1 MYKLQT
7 IVFINRSPQD
17 VFDFLSNP
25 TNVPKW
31 QPTIQLA
38 EWTST
43 GKPGVGSTYKQ
54 VIKFLGRN
62 SESVFAITSWNPPNL
77 YSYKASKLPFPVD
90 NIETIFSLTAK
101 ENGTQ
106 VICDAQIE
114 TVRAF
119 QFIEKSI
126 GKQAEK
132 QDRIN
137 LENAKQLLEAG

>member
-1 MYKLQT
+1 MYQLQT
-7 IVFINRSPQD
+7 SVFINRSPQD

-31 QPTIQLA
+31 QTTIELA

-43 GKPGVGSTYKQ
+43 GKPSIGSTYKQ

-62 SESVFAITSWNPPNL
+62 SESMFEITSWGPPNR
-77 YSYKASKLPFPVD
+77 YSYKAGKLPFPVD
-90 NIETIFSLTAK
+90 NIQTMFSLTPK

-114 TVRAF
+114 TVGAF
-119 QFIEKSI
+119 KFIEKSI

-137 LENAKQLLEAG
+137 LDTAKHLLEAG